1 MPERPLQK
9 ATDGGTGALCAQ
21 ADAETDVAVSATC
34 RQRAAASGRTTPAVF
49 LLPLT
54 SHPAGLTCQNASR
67 KNNDSPKTPKCT
79 FA

>member
-21 ADAETDVAVSATC
+21 ADAETDVAVSATF
-34 RQRAAASGRTTPAVF
+34 RQRATASCRTIPRGIPTAPDIPPYGPDMSEC
-49 LLPLT
+49 LP
-54 SHPAGLTCQNASR
+54 